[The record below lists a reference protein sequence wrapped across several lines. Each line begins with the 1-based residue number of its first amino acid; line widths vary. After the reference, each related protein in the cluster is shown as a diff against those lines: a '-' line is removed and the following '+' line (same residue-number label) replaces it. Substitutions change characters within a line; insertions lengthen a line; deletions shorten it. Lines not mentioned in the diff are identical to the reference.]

1 MYYFQLPK
9 TVKRLET
16 PNVIAMQIREN
27 HFFLSLSFLQT
38 NRYFRIL
45 SQLNDLRE
53 KAGEAISVVAISAAA
68 VKKFNSNPRLT

>member
-1 MYYFQLPK
+1 MYYFHLPK

-16 PNVIAMQIREN
+16 PNVITMQIREN
-27 HFFLSLSFLQT
+27 AFFLSLSFLQT

-53 KAGEAISVVAISAAA
+53 KAGEAISAVAISAAA
-68 VKKFNSNPRLT
+68 VKKFNSNPRFT